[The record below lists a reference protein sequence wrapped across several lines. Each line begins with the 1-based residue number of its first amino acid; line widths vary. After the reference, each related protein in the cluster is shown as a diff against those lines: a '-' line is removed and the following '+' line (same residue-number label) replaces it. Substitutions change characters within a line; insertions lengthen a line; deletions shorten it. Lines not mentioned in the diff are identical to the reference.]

1 MAVSEKQKAML
12 EEERDVL
19 KTKEV
24 KEGKLDK
31 KLKKVFKK
39 LNSKD
44 VYAFFGDE
52 DNKTH
57 HNLLTFLTL
66 IEKRCKKR
74 YGKVKKGK
82 PYSKKKV
89 FWVLRELWDEPTDRQ
104 VKTLNAINR
113 HIQKKDE
120 KAKYAE
126 FKIKGLFKGKDY
138 SKALENYEEEKE
150 NNEKKEKE

>member
-1 MAVSEKQKAML
+1 MAVTEKQKALM
-12 EEERDVL
+12 EEERETL

-24 KEGKLDK
+24 KESKLDK
-31 KLKKVFKK
+31 KLKKALKK

-74 YGKVKKGK
+74 YGKTKKSK

-89 FWVLRELWDEPTDRQ
+89 FWVLRELWDEPTERQ

-126 FKIKGLFKGKDY
+126 FRIKGLFKGKDY
-138 SKALENYEEEKE
+138 KKALENYDEEKASKEKE
-150 NNEKKEKE
+150 NE